1 MFAQQSIVSKKDMKS
16 FDYKKE
22 ETTYKIE
29 FIANSE
35 NLNLNIKN
43 INKIDSYYVL
53 DISFNLIQKKNQ
65 YLEFIKSIQKF
76 SNALEGFIKN
86 INISIQE
93 NKENLSLNIFIFD
106 ILNGNKESINFV
118 LYRKENNNKDEI
130 IKYYAIK

>member
-1 MFAQQSIVSKKDMKS
+1 MKS